1 MLARALST
9 VPVRVRP
16 RPSLLS
22 CVLCGDLCLVYRSRP
37 PARVSLARRR
47 SPIINY
53 EGDGSGR
60 AKLGWNVELAGKRRR
75 KDEIE
80 LRAAGWFHTFPLAP
94 SFWVCTLLIRTRGRG
109 RLSLSCR
116 LGFQPYKLQ
125 LLPIAPLRQSVRIS
139 QVTQGR
145 KTVRERARSEQAASK
160 ANDHPI
166 QRPRTASLSSVSVS
180 IGHRQ

>member
-53 EGDGSGR
+53 EGDGR
-60 AKLGWNVELAGKRRR
+60 ARTWLERGIRR
-75 KDEIE
+75 KEEAERRD
-80 LRAAGWFHTFPLAP
+80 RAP
-94 SFWVCTLLIRTRGRG
+94 
-109 RLSLSCR
+109 SCR
-116 LGFQPYKLQ
+116 LVPHFSSC
-125 LLPIAPLRQSVRIS
+125 PLFLGMYMYSTYLDARTRTSFFVLSTRLS
-139 QVTQGR
+139 ALQVT
-145 KTVRERARSEQAASK
+145 TSSDCAIA
-160 ANDHPI
+160 
-166 QRPRTASLSSVSVS
+166 SVSPDQS
-180 IGHRQ
+180 GYAREKNRA

>member
-94 SFWVCTLLIRTRGRG
+94 SFWVCTLLIRPDARTSFFVLST
-109 RLSLSCR
+109 RLSAL
-116 LGFQPYKLQ
+116 
-125 LLPIAPLRQSVRIS
+125 
-139 QVTQGR
+139 QVT
-145 KTVRERARSEQAASK
+145 TSSDCAIA
-160 ANDHPI
+160 
-166 QRPRTASLSSVSVS
+166 SVSPDQS
-180 IGHRQ
+180 GYAREKNRA